1 MEKYIQVPQKIKKG
15 DQDDRV
21 GHGAHLPP
29 IKKKKID
36 LHLERFSQ
44 IKADRS
50 LILYTTKAARKIPLC
65 DCVGQ
70 QAKNLKGNQEGTCVC
85 P

>member
-29 IKKKKID
+29 IKKKN
-36 LHLERFSQ
+36 
-44 IKADRS
+44 RS
-50 LILYTTKAARKIPLC
+50 TSRTFLPNKS
-65 DCVGQ
+65 
-70 QAKNLKGNQEGTCVC
+70 
-85 P
+85 